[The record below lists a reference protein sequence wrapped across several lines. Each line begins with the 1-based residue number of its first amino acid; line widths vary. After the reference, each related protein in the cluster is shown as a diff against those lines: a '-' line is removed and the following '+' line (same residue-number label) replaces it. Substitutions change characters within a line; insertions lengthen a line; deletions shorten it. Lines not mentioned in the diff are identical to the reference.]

1 MPARSGWVE
10 VTPRLNL
17 AMMMKNAKIITAVV
31 TFLMS
36 IITYAQTSKPVT
48 EYLNVPGPIILNKE
62 SFKLAWS
69 SHPASNYYK
78 QEYIRPNDKIEKFKK
93 MVMIEV
99 LIGEAKAAD
108 LAKAK
113 VSELKQLKE
122 TNPLVNHEV
131 FQKNGEII
139 IDFLLSEN
147 SPDGKNVNI
156 IERNVYRYKDITDK
170 NGTKGVMLFGVSERG
185 YGNEVDTFLSSLKKN
200 KSTLTNAV
208 ASFVMP
214 EVTIKK

>member
-1 MPARSGWVE
+1 MPARSGWVA

-17 AMMMKNAKIITAVV
+17 TMMMKNAKIITAVV

-36 IITYAQTSKPVT
+36 IITYAQTSKTVT

-93 MVMIEV
+93 MVMVEV
-99 LIGEAKAAD
+99 LSGEAKAAD

-113 VSELKQLKE
+113 ISELQQLKQ

-156 IERNVYRYKDITDK
+156 IERNVYRYKEITDK

-185 YGNEVDTFLSSLKKN
+185 YGNEVDAFLSSLKKN
-200 KSTLTNAV
+200 KATLTNAV
-208 ASFVMP
+208 AAFVMP